1 MSNPFGPI
9 SFIDP
14 STQRQTLAKEAP
26 VLCLISGSKGHLWL
40 RRLPYLMCW
49 WKKRRGL
56 CKRQKSS
63 GASWMTRSLID
74 WATIVEF
81 NGSLSKRGWNLKNA
95 PNICIIIPLQWFLCQ
110 LSRVTLLNTWIF
122 KIGYGPTPW
131 TEYSPEFGQL
141 SYQELYL
148 NRFLAHHWD
157 TESSSS
163 ILTDVLVLSCQQY
176 AHLFQCYMWTLPN
189 SAITLLL
196 SYYLIEV
203 IPV

>member
-1 MSNPFGPI
+1 MSNPFGLA
-9 SFIDP
+9 SFVDLGSQP
-14 STQRQTLAKEAP
+14 QTPVKEAP

-63 GASWMTRSLID
+63 GVSWMTRSLID

-122 KIGYGPTPW
+122 KIGYGLSILRNLASYLIKSYISINSSHFTGTLEALVSWLMCCSIILSTLNSMLIYFSVTREPYLTIL
-131 TEYSPEFGQL
+131 SL
-141 SYQELYL
+141 SY
-148 NRFLAHHWD
+148 
-157 TESSSS
+157 S
-163 ILTDVLVLSCQQY
+163 
-176 AHLFQCYMWTLPN
+176 
-189 SAITLLL
+189 
-196 SYYLIEV
+196 LI
-203 IPV
+203 IS